1 MSLAGN
7 QITHLIQ
14 TCALMLTLLMLTE
27 DAVSWVTIL
36 FRITTLL
43 LWVIVVNKLIYIML
57 PLINSTKPQGNVRFI
72 REALLELNAVWI

>member
-43 LWVIVVNKLIYIML
+43 LWVTVVNKLIYIML